1 MRPPPLAVVTLV
13 AWASGCA
20 ASAAPPPATP
30 LVDTPAPAASPATDD
45 RAAATRLLELAIEA
59 KGGRAR
65 LTALRSLHATGTI
78 RLVSADFQ
86 VVGEFERWL
95 VVPDRQRVDVTVNG
109 KTISVIIAGD
119 EAVQRTD
126 AQLRPVEGV
135 AADQLVASLWRDRD
149 LVLRNALAPDAS
161 VSDAGTEVVA
171 DTTCDAFTVRR
182 AGEPRVRVLLDPA
195 THAIV
200 RLVPLGDDARGH
212 EDAADYQAID
222 GLQVARRITS
232 VGAGPSTELTLATV
246 ELDLPIAADVFALA
260 P

>member
-1 MRPPPLAVVTLV
+1 MRPPRFAVVTLI

-20 ASAAPPPATP
+20 GPATPPPATP
-30 LVDTPAPAASPATDD
+30 LVDRPPAASPADDD
-45 RAAATRLLELAIEA
+45 RTAATRLLELAIEA
-59 KGGRAR
+59 KGGRDR
-65 LTALRSLHATGTI
+65 LLALRSLHATGTI

-86 VVGEFERWL
+86 VVGAFERWL
-95 VVPDRQRVDVTVNG
+95 VVPDRQRLDVTVDD

-119 EAVQRTD
+119 EAAQRTG
-126 AQLRPVEGV
+126 AQVRPVEGV

-149 LVLRNALAPDAS
+149 LILRNALAPDAT
-161 VSDAGTEVVA
+161 VGDAGTEVVG

-182 AGEPRVRVLLDPA
+182 AGAPRVRVLLDPA

-212 EDAADYQAID
+212 EDAADYQPVD
-222 GLQVARRITS
+222 GLAIARQITS
-232 VGAGPSTELTLATV
+232 VGAGPATELTLATV
-246 ELDLPIAADVFALA
+246 EVDVPIAPEVFALT